1 MIDWTSISR
10 DPNDPIAK
18 ARVLAE
24 LRRIQRVHTD
34 TDLVGFV
41 ERAASGQRLLDVGM
55 ADPSGCLSETWR
67 HPRFA
72 KAASYCLGVDIS
84 AELIAES
91 ARRGFNVRVADAT
104 SDVDLGERFDLVFN
118 GDVIEHVESPMR
130 LMRFSARHLLPG
142 GRILVSTP
150 NPFSRKFFRRFRRD
164 KAMIVNLDYVAW
176 FTPTMAMEIAR
187 RSGLQL
193 EHVHLVKPLSGFKR
207 LVKRG
212 TWRFQAAE
220 YSFHDYLYEFRRPQ

>member
-1 MIDWTSISR
+1 MIDWTSISH

-18 ARVLAE
+18 ARVLFE
-24 LRRIQRVHTD
+24 LRRIQRVHID

-41 ERAASGQRLLDVGM
+41 ERAASGRRVLDIGM
-55 ADPSGCLSETWR
+55 ADPSGCLSESWR

-72 KAASYCLGVDIS
+72 KAASYCLGIDVSVEIIDRV
-84 AELIAES
+84 
-91 ARRGFNVRVADAT
+91 ARQGFNVRAVDAT

-118 GDVIEHVESPMR
+118 GDVIEHVESPIR
-130 LMRFSARHLLPG
+130 LMRFAARHLTPG

-150 NPFSRKFFRRFRRD
+150 NPFSRKFYRRFRRD
-164 KAMIVNLDYVAW
+164 NAMIVNLDHVAW

-187 RSGLQL
+187 RSGLHL

-207 LVKRG
+207 MVKPL
-212 TWRFQAAE
+212 TWVFEPVE
-220 YSFHDYLYEFRRPQ
+220 YSFHDFLYEFTRSP

>member
-1 MIDWTSISR
+1 
-10 DPNDPIAK
+10 
-18 ARVLAE
+18 
-24 LRRIQRVHTD
+24 
-34 TDLVGFV
+34 
-41 ERAASGQRLLDVGM
+41 
-55 ADPSGCLSETWR
+55 
-67 HPRFA
+67 
-72 KAASYCLGVDIS
+72 
-84 AELIAES
+84 
-91 ARRGFNVRVADAT
+91 
-104 SDVDLGERFDLVFN
+104 
-118 GDVIEHVESPMR
+118 
-130 LMRFSARHLLPG
+130 MRFSARHLLPG